1 MSQPPR
7 HRTLSVTDLK
17 STKPEEQIPELLE
30 LISGALADSSH
41 GLNKG
46 LSLNDNL
53 NVIEKTFRI
62 TTPAQQWIKVSGT
75 GAPAFENS
83 WVNYDTGANSL
94 ARFRIDD
101 DGVVHMT
108 GVVKSGS
115 GIPTAIF
122 TLPPGY
128 RPDGKLSFSCASNG
142 AFGYFSVATTG
153 IVTAE
158 VGNTT
163 WFALDAQW
171 SATQPAPTPAF
182 SGTDWPLLVDSG
194 KLGVIQAVQLV
205 SIQDSAGGS
214 TYSHGGCAL
223 HWEPGPAGKILVR
236 RITRLAPSRS
246 YTVKVLL
253 YPK

>member
-46 LSLNDNL
+46 LSLNDNF

-62 TTPAQQWIKVSGT
+62 TTPAQQWIKVGES

-83 WVNYDTGANSL
+83 WVNYEDSNSP

-108 GVVKSGS
+108 GLIKSGS
-115 GIPTAIF
+115 SFPSTIF

-128 RPDGKLSFSCASNG
+128 RPDYWLWFSCVSNDV
-142 AFGYFSVATTG
+142 FGYFSVG
-153 IVTAE
+153 QDGLVRAE
-158 VGNTT
+158 VGNAA
-163 WFALDAQW
+163 WFSIEAQW
-171 SATQPAPTPAF
+171 SATKPAPTPAF

>member
-62 TTPAQQWIKVSGT
+62 TTPAQQWIKVGES
-75 GAPAFENS
+75 GAPAFANS
-83 WVNYDTGANSL
+83 WVNYAGGFSTAK
-94 ARFRIDD
+94 FRIDD

-108 GVVKSGS
+108 GLVKDGS
-115 GIPTAIF
+115 GVPTAIF

-128 RPDGKLSFSCASNG
+128 RPAENIHVAVVSNSLFGNLEVKSSGEVWADVGATAWFSL
-142 AFGYFSVATTG
+142 
-153 IVTAE
+153 E
-158 VGNTT
+158 
-163 WFALDAQW
+163 AQW
-171 SATQPAPTPAF
+171 SATKPAPTPAF